1 MSASWQVVVVALWL
15 VAIVQLFLILVL
27 YRQFGLVY
35 LGRGEARSRD
45 GLPLR
50 TRAPSWRALD
60 QDGQERSAE
69 EFIGRPQLIAFTDAN
84 CSPCQ
89 QLMPELAAYYRETL
103 DDVHV
108 IVIGTD
114 DSFLNEAMAERY
126 GLEMPVLTQHEDEV
140 SGQFRV
146 TATPFV
152 FVVDAEGAIREKGI
166 VNHRDQIVEKMRAV
180 IHPRAREEMVA

>member
-1 MSASWQVVVVALWL
+1 MSTTWQVVVVALWL
-15 VAIVQLFLILVL
+15 VVMVQLFLILVL

-50 TRAPSWRALD
+50 TSVPSWRAVD
-60 QDGQERSAE
+60 QDGRERNAE
-69 EFIGRPQLIAFTDAN
+69 EFLGQPQLIVFTDAN
-84 CSPCQ
+84 CGPCQ
-89 QLMPELAAYYRETL
+89 KLMPELAAYYREEL
-103 DDVHV
+103 DDVRV
-108 IVIGTD
+108 VVIGTD
-114 DSFLNEAMAERY
+114 DAFLNNAMTERF

-152 FVVDAEGAIREKGI
+152 FVVDGDGTIREKGI
-166 VNHRDQIVEKMRAV
+166 VNHRNQIVEKMRAV
-180 IHPRAREEMVA
+180 VDRRAREEMVA